1 MVLVAYSLVPG
12 AVIGLVLILFLLVL
26 ITRRNPKEPVPVAQV
41 DKPALQVENDRSI
54 AQIISTCETMIVSF
68 VAEGCT
74 SAWSCLLCMM
84 IAHLKIV
91 F

>member
-54 AQIISTCETMIVSF
+54 A
-68 VAEGCT
+68 
-74 SAWSCLLCMM
+74 
-84 IAHLKIV
+84 
-91 F
+91 